1 LKLPHRNIPVKSMF
15 VWPIRIYYEDTD
27 AGGVVYYANYLR
39 FYERARTEWLR
50 AAGVEQDEIRQND
63 GVLFVV
69 RSAEVEYLRPAL
81 FNDEVVVSASL
92 CEVKRASLKFKQEIH
107 RMDRQGELLSTAQF
121 RVASIAATTLR
132 PAAIPDHLMERIK
145 KDEL

>member
-1 LKLPHRNIPVKSMF
+1 MF

-50 AAGVEQDEIRQND
+50 LAGVEQDEIRQKD
-63 GVLFVV
+63 GILFVV

-81 FNDEVVVSASL
+81 FNDELAVSVSL
-92 CEVKRASLKFKQEIH
+92 CEIRRASLKFRQEIH
-107 RMDRQGELLSTAQF
+107 RMGRQGELLSTALF
-121 RVASIAATTLR
+121 RVASISVAGLR

>member
-1 LKLPHRNIPVKSMF
+1 M
-15 VWPIRIYYEDTD
+15 
-27 AGGVVYYANYLR
+27 YYANYLR

-50 AAGVEQDEIRQND
+50 AEGIEQDEIRRND
-63 GVLFVV
+63 GILFVV

-92 CEVKRASLKFKQEIH
+92 SEIKRASLIFRQEI
-107 RMDRQGELLSTAQF
+107 RRINLQGELLSSAQF
-121 RVASIAATTLR
+121 RVASITAQTLR

>member
-1 LKLPHRNIPVKSMF
+1 MF
-15 VWPIRIYYEDTD
+15 FWPIRIYYEDTD

-50 AAGVEQDEIRQND
+50 AEGIEQDEIRQND
-63 GVLFVV
+63 GILFVV

-92 CEVKRASLKFKQEIH
+92 SEVRRASLKFRQEI
-107 RMDRQGELLSTAQF
+107 RRINMQGELLSSAQF
-121 RVASIAATTLR
+121 RIASITAKTLR

>member
-1 LKLPHRNIPVKSMF
+1 MF

-50 AAGVEQDEIRQND
+50 AMGVEQDEIRNSA
-63 GVLFVV
+63 GILFVV

-81 FNDEVVVSASL
+81 FNDEVVVSSSL
-92 CEVKRASLKFKQEIH
+92 CEVRRASLKFKQEIR
-107 RMDRQGELLSTAQF
+107 RMDMQGELLSTAQF
-121 RVASIAATTLR
+121 RVASITATALR
-132 PAAIPDHLMERIK
+132 PAAIPDYLMERIK